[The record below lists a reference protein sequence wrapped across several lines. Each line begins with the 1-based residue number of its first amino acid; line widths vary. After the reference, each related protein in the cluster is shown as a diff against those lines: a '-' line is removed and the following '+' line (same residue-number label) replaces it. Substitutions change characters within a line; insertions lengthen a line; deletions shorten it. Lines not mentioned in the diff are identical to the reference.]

1 MAGKLDIPQF
11 MFFLV
16 LLFYHSHHSIK
27 LGLPVWYL
35 MFVQLHVE
43 ELVHQGSLHWFIS
56 NQSKQWLQ
64 DIAYYFL
71 IASSRF
77 IFLLLL
83 ISFFYT
89 LSYASCYLI
98 YNVSFRSSMSYRF
111 LSILI
116 FYLIVFTLF
125 SDIILSMLSYTKRS
139 FEVKLSVKSL

>member
-1 MAGKLDIPQF
+1 MGRELLPSLLD
-11 MFFLV
+11 L
-16 LLFYHSHHSIK
+16 LLFLFLHQVHGSVK
-27 LGLPVWYL
+27 LILPVWYL

-83 ISFFYT
+83 MIFFYT